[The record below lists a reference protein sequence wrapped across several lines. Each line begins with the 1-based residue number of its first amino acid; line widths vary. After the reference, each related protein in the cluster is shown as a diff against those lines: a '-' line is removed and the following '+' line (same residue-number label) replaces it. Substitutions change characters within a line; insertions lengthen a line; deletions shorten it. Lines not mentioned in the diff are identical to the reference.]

1 LPVGGIALQ
10 GGVDQRQQGQGVR
23 PLAMSGTGRS
33 VLQTNHRR
41 PRLRRG
47 MQGRVIA
54 EAEIV
59 AKPDDAGGS
68 GMAGHQMG

>member
-1 LPVGGIALQ
+1 
-10 GGVDQRQQGQGVR
+10 
-23 PLAMSGTGRS
+23 
-33 VLQTNHRR
+33 
-41 PRLRRG
+41 
-47 MQGRVIA
+47 MQGRVIE